1 MIGVA
6 DLDFQLTRVRGILA
20 DEAPDW
26 SVRVASRRPTSVGRL
41 RELLGD
47 EADALDVVLASV
59 ALQEDPLLA
68 RRLGVG
74 VPGSSAGPSIVTL
87 CALLNR
93 AVPSLAEEGPVGTL
107 AVLVPSVSDDGAAGP
122 VHVPG
127 HWISSLRGE
136 RELSGELSG
145 CARRL
150 EPHPDEAPAL
160 DPALLE
166 TVARFFEQRNSA
178 GLAVALEGPVGTAA
192 GLAGA
197 FGRPLIEVDVARVA
211 RSLRAKTLLRILL
224 TEAQLYDELV
234 ALRDPDALLDTAADL
249 ALTSLLAGRHAC
261 VLVLV

>member
-1 MIGVA
+1 EDRLHNRWGLPGYVVGRAGGLLLSLPAGV
-6 DLDFQLTRVRGILA
+6 
-20 DEAPDW
+20 DEALLPLLDD
-26 SVRVASRRPTSVGRL
+26 A
-41 RELLGD
+41 RELVIDGSEEATIQHMARYRVGD
-47 EADALDVVLASV
+47 LA
-59 ALQEDPLLA
+59 AYLLA
-68 RRLGVG
+68 QRHGLEWQN
-74 VPGSSAGPSIVTL
+74 S
-87 CALLNR
+87 
-93 AVPSLAEEGPVGTL
+93 EEGPVGTL

-145 CARRL
+145 CAQRL

-178 GLAVALEGPVGTAA
+178 GLAVAREGPVGTAA

-197 FGRPLIEVDVARVA
+197 FGRPLIEVDAGRFA
-211 RSLRAKTLLRILL
+211 RSPRAKTLLRNVLS
-224 TEAQLYDELV
+224 EAQLYDELV

>member
-1 MIGVA
+1 GVPTARRFAAAEALLALIPPSALAPADSAGVA
-6 DLDFQLTRVRGILA
+6 QALA
-20 DEAPDW
+20 QAIREDRLHNRWGLPGYVVGRAGGLLLSLPAGVDEALLPLLDD
-26 SVRVASRRPTSVGRL
+26 A
-41 RELLGD
+41 REL
-47 EADALDVVLASV
+47 VLAAV

-197 FGRPLIEVDVARVA
+197 FGRPLIEVDAARVA
-211 RSLRAKTLLRILL
+211 RSLRTKTLLRILL
-224 TEAQLYDELV
+224 TEAQ
-234 ALRDPDALLDTAADL
+234 
-249 ALTSLLAGRHAC
+249 
-261 VLVLV
+261 